1 MLCTEGGKKQV
12 VVPAVVKWG
21 QDGQDCLAKIYSQMT
36 VLYLYFY
43 LYTTKTNITAKYL
56 TNRTICC

>member
-43 LYTTKTNITAKYL
+43 LYTTKTSITAKYL